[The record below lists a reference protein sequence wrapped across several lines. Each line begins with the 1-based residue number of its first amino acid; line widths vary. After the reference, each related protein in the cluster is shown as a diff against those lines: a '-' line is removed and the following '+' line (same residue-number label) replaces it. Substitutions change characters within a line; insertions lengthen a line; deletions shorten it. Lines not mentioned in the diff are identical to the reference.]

1 MSILHFFRHSEG
13 IVPQEPVLLTLA
25 NGDVVEAAPP
35 VWGIDLKCGKGTDF
49 SYGPWASRQLT

>member
-1 MSILHFFRHSEG
+1 MKG

-25 NGDVVEAAPP
+25 NGDIVEASPP